1 MSNLLSKNRAILVT
15 GGAGFIA
22 NNLIKKLLISSK
34 DKIIAVDNFRLGK
47 IENVVK
53 NSQVDFFKVD
63 LSSKKEVKK
72 FFEEIQI
79 KYLIEEIWHLA
90 ANSDI
95 PAGIKNSEVDFNNTF
110 LTTFNIINFVN
121 ANFLK
126 KFHFASSSAIYGDHG
141 NLKIK
146 ENTAPLFPISNYGS
160 FKLASEGVLS
170 SFVEKNNCAL
180 YIYRFPNVVGT
191 PATHGVIFDFIS
203 RLKLNPSELKVFG
216 NGKQKKQYMYVSD
229 LIEAMLIVRKNSDQ
243 KRNVFNIG
251 SLDEGIEVSEIAKL
265 AISRNFK
272 NAIITFGDEGRGWI
286 GDIPK
291 YQYSVDKLL
300 SLNWKPKYPT
310 SKSAVVKAIKD
321 ISIQL
326 KISD

>member
-1 MSNLLSKNRAILVT
+1 MSNLSSKKKAILVT

-22 NNLIKKLLISSK
+22 NNLIKKLLISCK
-34 DKIIAVDNFRLGK
+34 DKIIAVDNFKLGK
-47 IENVVK
+47 IENVVE
-53 NSQVDFFKVD
+53 NNQVDFFKID

-72 FFEEIQI
+72 FFGDIQK
-79 KYLIEEIWHLA
+79 KYVIEEIWHLA

-95 PAGIKNSEVDFNNTF
+95 PAGIKNAEVDFNDTF
-110 LTTFNIINFVN
+110 LTTFNIINFVDSD
-121 ANFLK
+121 FLQ

-141 NLKIK
+141 SVKIK
-146 ENTAPLFPISNYGS
+146 EDTAPLFPISNYGS

-170 SFVEKNNCAL
+170 AFVEKNNCYL
-180 YIYRFPNVVGT
+180 YVYRFPNVVGT

-216 NGKQKKQYMYVSD
+216 NGRQKKQYMHVSD

-251 SLDEGIEVSEIAKL
+251 SLDEGIEVSEIAQL

-272 NAIITFGDEGRGWI
+272 NAIITFGEEGRGWI

-300 SLNWKPKYPT
+300 SLNWKPKYPS
-310 SKSAVVKAIKD
+310 SKSAVEKAIKD

>member
-1 MSNLLSKNRAILVT
+1 MSNLSSKNKAILVT

-22 NNLIKKLLISSK
+22 NNLIKKLLSSSK

-53 NSQVDFFKVD
+53 NSQVDFLKLD

-72 FFEEIQI
+72 FFEEIQ
-79 KYLIEEIWHLA
+79 KNYFIEEIWHLA

-110 LTTFNIINFVN
+110 LTTFNIINFVDSDC
-121 ANFLK
+121 LK

-170 SFVEKNNCAL
+170 AFVEKNNCFL

-216 NGKQKKQYMYVSD
+216 NGKQKKQYMHIYD
-229 LIEAMLIVRKNSDQ
+229 LIEAMIIVRKNSDQ

-272 NAIITFGDEGRGWI
+272 NAIITFGEEGRGWI

-300 SLNWKPKYPT
+300 SLNWKPKYPS
-310 SKSAVVKAIKD
+310 SKSAVVKAIED

-326 KISD
+326 KISN